1 MHLRTWCGCR
11 RARWSPLHFK
21 ADLTLGLG
29 SVAFDYFG
37 EVNLFSHVVITGL
50 DPVIHLS

>member
-1 MHLRTWCGCR
+1 VVRLP
-11 RARWSPLHFK
+11 AREVVSALHFK

-37 EVNLFSHVVITGL
+37 EVNCFPKSSSPS
-50 DPVIHLS
+50 PVIHLS